1 MSEQDYLPSRQ
12 DSNLQD
18 EVPVEDQ
25 YGDDNEQIQEEED
38 ASSENS
44 ELARERLPRSSFFF
58 ACLCFLIAFVCLGI
72 LVSKYLDFLS
82 YLLLLLGIIVFGGV
96 GILFLRQNSP
106 LNRTARARME
116 NESDEEE
123 QALLLIQEEED
134 GAGEAAEHS
143 FERLV
148 EEALISIPAEF
159 QEKMENV
166 VVLVE
171 HEPSQEVLHRM
182 GTKEGYTLF
191 GLYEGVPLTIQDHAG
206 AARPEVITIFQSPI
220 ERYCHRDPN
229 RIREQVRRT
238 VLHEVAHHFGIDH
251 DEMPIWVK

>member
-1 MSEQDYLPSRQ
+1 MSEQ
-12 DSNLQD
+12 
-18 EVPVEDQ
+18 EPVEEE
-25 YGDDNEQIQEEED
+25 YADNDEQVPEEVHTRSKD
-38 ASSENS
+38 KSI
-44 ELARERLPRSSFFF
+44 PRSSFFF
-58 ACLCFLIAFVCLGI
+58 ACLSFLISFICLGI
-72 LVSKYLDFLS
+72 FVSRYLDFLS

-96 GILFLRQNSP
+96 GILFLRQNSL

-116 NESDEEE
+116 NEGDEEE
-123 QALLLIQEEED
+123 QALLRIQEEEEEGID
-134 GAGEAAEHS
+134 EAADDS
-143 FERLV
+143 FKRLI
-148 EEALISIPAEF
+148 EEALISIPLEF

-171 HEPSQEVLHRM
+171 HEPSTKVLQRM

-206 AARPEVITIFQSPI
+206 AMRPEVITIYQGPI
-220 ERYCHRDPN
+220 ERYCNRDPG

-238 VLHEVAHHFGIDH
+238 LLHEVAHHFGIDH

>member
-1 MSEQDYLPSRQ
+1 MSEQEPIEEEYA
-12 DSNLQD
+12 
-18 EVPVEDQ
+18 
-25 YGDDNEQIQEEED
+25 DDKEQGQEEDD
-38 ASSENS
+38 ARSKF
-44 ELARERLPRSSFFF
+44 LKRAREGIPRSSFFF
-58 ACLCFLIAFVCLGI
+58 ACLSFLIAFICLGI
-72 LVSKYLDFLS
+72 FVSRYLDFLS
-82 YLLLLLGIIVFGGV
+82 YLLLLLAIIVFGGV
-96 GILFLRQNSP
+96 GVLFLRQNSL
-106 LNRTARARME
+106 LNRTARAQME
-116 NESDEEE
+116 KEGDEEE
-123 QALLLIQEEED
+123 QALLRIQEEEEGID
-134 GAGEAAEHS
+134 EAAQQDS

-171 HEPSQEVLHRM
+171 HEPSQEVLQRM

-206 AARPEVITIFQSPI
+206 ALRPEVITIYQGPI
-220 ERYCHRDPN
+220 ERYCGRDPD